1 MDVPVSL
8 VLDPALDVESVV
20 SYDLDVLS
28 VNVSDVE
35 DIFCPS
41 DVKISSCVGDFSD

>member
-1 MDVPVSL
+1 MSV

-20 SYDLDVLS
+20 PYELGVLS

-35 DIFCPS
+35 GVSCPS
-41 DVKISSCVGDFSD
+41 DVKLSSCVIDFSD